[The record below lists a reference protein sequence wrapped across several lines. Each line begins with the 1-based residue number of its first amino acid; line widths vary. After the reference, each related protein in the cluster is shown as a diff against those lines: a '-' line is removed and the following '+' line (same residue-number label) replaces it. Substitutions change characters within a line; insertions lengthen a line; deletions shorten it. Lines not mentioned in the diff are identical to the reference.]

1 MAIFQNNMYWAAKS
15 FENINT
21 IVTEALNMNS
31 SYHKHK
37 IMGIPATYLDPKISL
52 LMQIFYIIHLI

>member
-31 SYHKHK
+31 SYLIFSTAQRYLHSSTSCY
-37 IMGIPATYLDPKISL
+37 IGINL
-52 LMQIFYIIHLI
+52 